1 MAPDEPQHKFAKLKL
16 DTHTPQKSIV
26 STFASISRDYRDD
39 GFEDVPWGPWDGI
52 PYWQKDVA
60 SHLSEAD
67 LASSTSRVND
77 VGPKDES
84 HDYNYEQEESA
95 VVVTE
100 PESYDGFSRDA
111 DISTLQESL
120 RKRGSSIS
128 FAPEVTL
135 DNGSRRSLEERLPKP
150 KQSPQKYRG
159 RTAIHDDAPHLPSER
174 AYSESRRSRYNP
186 FTGELL
192 EQGKQTRPEYRP
204 GESRHPLLQATVDD
218 LARDSGLQN
227 HEHMASLTSNS
238 TISPTTE
245 ELHTPVEP
253 MTEYLL
259 SPLPV
264 SSPIHFASPRGSA
277 SWANLQRP
285 GSVRSKGHRSD
296 VSRTG
301 SLRRQT
307 RQNSGRSIRSNSSMS
322 PASAFLSQWG
332 KEEAAAMIEP
342 DDEGQEIGD
351 HSGYIIGRQIG
362 YGGFSVVKEV
372 YTIENNEKVRRA
384 VKIVRKQVSAKSE
397 HENDKLQAHF
407 EHEVSIWRFLKHR
420 HILPLIAVYDSPF
433 ATFCITNLNTGGTL
447 FDLVRNTRKTDQRGL
462 PAHLAQR
469 YSYQLASALR
479 YLHED
484 VRIVH
489 RDIKLENCLLD
500 MSDPDAAVEGGN
512 VLLCDFGMSDF
523 ITHDHR
529 DNSLESY
536 ESEERSH
543 NANLGPSETSTNTID
558 GSLQYASPELISS
571 RGPLYEPAA
580 DVWAFG
586 VVVFALLVGDLP
598 FQHSFQPKLHMMI
611 LRGEWDDDAVRD
623 ARGGSEDAVE
633 LVAGC
638 LDMDPVRR
646 WNVSEILACRWLE
659 VCAGLFGEDGDNG
672 WT

>member
-39 GFEDVPWGPWDGI
+39 GFED
-52 PYWQKDVA
+52 
-60 SHLSEAD
+60 
-67 LASSTSRVND
+67 
-77 VGPKDES
+77 DES

-174 AYSESRRSRYNP
+174 AYSE
-186 FTGELL
+186 
-192 EQGKQTRPEYRP
+192 PEYRP